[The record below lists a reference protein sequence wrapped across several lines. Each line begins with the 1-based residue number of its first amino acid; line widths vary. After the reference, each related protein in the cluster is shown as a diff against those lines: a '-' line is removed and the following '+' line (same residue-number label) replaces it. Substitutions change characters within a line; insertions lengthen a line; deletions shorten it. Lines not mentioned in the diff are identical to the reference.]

1 MIPAMRRFRFTAGV
15 LMVAGIGSLPA
26 EPPAPPEELS
36 LPARLQAELIIVNA
50 EVDPRTQAGR
60 TAVGGL
66 VGQTPPFDRLKPWVQ
81 FPTTSAQLTIEIRR
95 WSLEEEAD
103 ALRAAIDSG
112 GVAAVIKATKNL
124 KSLGAVHVGGEGVAI
139 RAASTWITDDAQRIR
154 LVFSSR
160 LVTENQSPFAQTTR
174 ALDILD
180 LRLPHGRQY
189 GTGSLITATRVEY
202 KKPGLIEPVTFA
214 MDTVT
219 QPVDKVERLAAKSE

>member
-1 MIPAMRRFRFTAGV
+1 MRRFRFTAGV
-15 LMVAGIGSLPA
+15 LMLAAIGGLPA
-26 EPPAPPEELS
+26 EPPAPPRELS
-36 LPARLQAELIIVNA
+36 LPARLHAELTIVNP
-50 EVDPRTQAGR
+50 EEDPRTKSGK

-66 VGQTPPFDRLKPWVQ
+66 LWPTPADRLKPTVQ
-81 FPTTSAQLTIEIRR
+81 FPETSASLTIEIRR
-95 WSLEEEAD
+95 WSLEEEED

-112 GVAAVIKATKNL
+112 GVPAVIKATKNL
-124 KSLGAVHVGGEGVAI
+124 KTLGAVHVGGEGVAI

-160 LVTENQSPFAQTTR
+160 LVTENQGPFSQTTR

-189 GTGSLITATRVEY
+189 GTGSLITATKVEY
-202 KKPGLIEPVTFA
+202 KEPGLIEPVTFA

-219 QPVDKVERLAAKSE
+219 QPVDKVERLPAKSE